1 MQQISPA
8 GRLATPSPC
17 RRHHHQRMAFRGP
30 LSLLWLALSVG
41 TGPVACFV
49 VLPTSTPVAAASP
62 LPKIV
67 LGSQQGGRGAARS
80 SSRSGSHRRLYAFT
94 GRSEQERRALE
105 QATDDEQAANASSAQ
120 QHDED
125 SSPTASTGNTAQ
137 HAVASTGIRNARAL
151 RVASAL
157 SQGKGFRAAAT
168 ALRASATG
176 LDVGVPTEATTTT
189 RPKKILIL
197 MSDTG
202 GGHRASSQ
210 ALSAALENLYGDQ
223 IHTDIVDIWT
233 EYGRFPFAEAV
244 RTYKFLGKRPF
255 LWKLSYDMARFPPT
269 RRWAEVLANLT
280 CHRSFRSCLEKYEPD
295 LVVSMHPLCHH
306 VPLRV
311 LKRIREDT
319 GKEIPFATVVTD
331 LGSAHPTW
339 FDPRGDLTYVPSDV
353 LRERARARGIP
364 HHKLM
369 QFGLP
374 VRDAFWEESSDK
386 QAVQQRLGLQAGV
399 RTALIVGGGDGV
411 GKLHDIATKVADRLA
426 SDHHPGQV
434 VVVCGTNNKTREAL
448 EAHSWPGE
456 GSGVNVRVLG
466 FVSNMDEWMSASD
479 LLVTKAGP
487 GTIAEACTRGLP
499 VILSSFLPGQ
509 EAGNVPYVTDNHFG
523 LYRKKPRDIAHE
535 VSDLLGDREKLEAMG
550 RNAMSMGRPHAT
562 LDIARSLVSTMLP
575 GITEVEHPPSTSM

>member
-8 GRLATPSPC
+8 GRLAAPSPC

-94 GRSEQERRALE
+94 GRSEQEGRALE

-125 SSPTASTGNTAQ
+125 SSATAPTGNAAQ

-210 ALSAALENLYGDQ
+210 ALNAALENLYGDQ

-339 FDPRGDLTYVPSDV
+339 FDPR
-353 LRERARARGIP
+353 
-364 HHKLM
+364 
-369 QFGLP
+369 
-374 VRDAFWEESSDK
+374 
-386 QAVQQRLGLQAGV
+386 
-399 RTALIVGGGDGV
+399 
-411 GKLHDIATKVADRLA
+411 
-426 SDHHPGQV
+426 
-434 VVVCGTNNKTREAL
+434 
-448 EAHSWPGE
+448 
-456 GSGVNVRVLG
+456 
-466 FVSNMDEWMSASD
+466 
-479 LLVTKAGP
+479 
-487 GTIAEACTRGLP
+487 
-499 VILSSFLPGQ
+499 
-509 EAGNVPYVTDNHFG
+509 
-523 LYRKKPRDIAHE
+523 
-535 VSDLLGDREKLEAMG
+535 
-550 RNAMSMGRPHAT
+550 
-562 LDIARSLVSTMLP
+562 
-575 GITEVEHPPSTSM
+575 